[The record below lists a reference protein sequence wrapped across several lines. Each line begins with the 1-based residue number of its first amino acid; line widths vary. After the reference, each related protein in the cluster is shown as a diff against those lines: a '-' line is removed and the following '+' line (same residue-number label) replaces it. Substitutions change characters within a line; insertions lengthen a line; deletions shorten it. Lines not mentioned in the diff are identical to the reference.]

1 MKIVAWVIAILL
13 LVASAATL
21 IDALTTAH
29 SVWLSIPMLV
39 LSGVFLG
46 PAIVVLLALL
56 GLFDLAVE
64 IDGHRFEARRRG
76 EA

>member
-1 MKIVAWVIAILL
+1 VRIVAWIIAILL

-29 SVWLSIPMLV
+29 SIWLSIPMLV

-64 IDGHRFEARRRG
+64 IDGHRFEVRRRD
-76 EA
+76 ED

>member
-1 MKIVAWVIAILL
+1 MRIVAWVIASLL

-21 IDALTTAH
+21 IDALTTTH
-29 SVWLSIPMLV
+29 SIWLSIPMLV

-46 PAIVVLLALL
+46 PAIVLLLALL
-56 GLFDLAVE
+56 GLYDLAVE
-64 IDGHRFEARRRG
+64 IDGHRFEVRRPD

>member
-1 MKIVAWVIAILL
+1 VRIVAWVIAVLL

-29 SVWLSIPMLV
+29 SIWLSIPMLV

-64 IDGHRFEARRRG
+64 IDGHRFEVRRRG

>member
-1 MKIVAWVIAILL
+1 MRIVAWIIAILL

-29 SVWLSIPMLV
+29 SIWLSIPMLV

-46 PAIVVLLALL
+46 PAIVLLLALL

-64 IDGHRFEARRRG
+64 IDGHRFEVRRRD

>member
-1 MKIVAWVIAILL
+1 VRIVAWIIAILL

-29 SVWLSIPMLV
+29 SIWLSIPMLV

-46 PAIVVLLALL
+46 PAIVLLLALL

-64 IDGHRFEARRRG
+64 IDGHRFEVRRRG

>member
-1 MKIVAWVIAILL
+1 MKIVAWIIAILL

-29 SVWLSIPMLV
+29 SIWLSIPMLV

-46 PAIVVLLALL
+46 PAIVLLLALL

-64 IDGHRFEARRRG
+64 IDGHRFEVRRRD

>member
-1 MKIVAWVIAILL
+1 VRIVAWVIVILL

-29 SVWLSIPMLV
+29 SVWLSIPMLI

-56 GLFDLAVE
+56 GLFDLALE
-64 IDGHRFEARRRG
+64 INGHRFEVQKRE